1 MSRESGKYA
10 TDLLVEFACR
20 NLQLIVFK
28 DSTTNVLLINMFII
42 INMIVEWIDTSFHN
56 APPVAVGE
64 YVAGKW

>member
-42 INMIVEWIDTSFHN
+42 INMIVE
-56 APPVAVGE
+56 
-64 YVAGKW
+64 